1 MNKEALKAMGLSDD
15 QADKIFEDYGKNYVP
30 KSQFNEKLEALKHA
44 EEEKD
49 KAAKK
54 LESLKKQH
62 EGDEDLKKQIEDLQ
76 NAAKEREKKYTADM
90 DQLKL
95 DAAIE
100 KALTGAKVRS
110 VKAAR
115 AMMDLTGAKLNDK
128 GEVDGLSDKIEALK
142 KSDGYLFE
150 SGEKKF
156 SGLKPGEAGDTGDEG
171 GESSIADIFAKAL
184 G

>member
-1 MNKEALKAMGLSDD
+1 MTKEELKAMGLSDE

-30 KSQFNEKLEALKHA
+30 KSQFNEKLEALKH
-44 EEEKD
+44 EKEEKD
-49 KAAKK
+49 KAAKE
-54 LESLKKQH
+54 LDALKKQH

-76 NAAKEREKKYTADM
+76 QAAKEREKKYTADM

-100 KALTGAKVRS
+100 KALTGAKVWS

-128 GEVDGLSDKIEALK
+128 GEVDGLSEKIEALK
-142 KSDGYLFE
+142 KSDGYLFDT
-150 SGEKKF
+150 GKTTI
-156 SGLKPGEAGDTGDEG
+156 SGLKPGEAGDDSGAP
-171 GESSIADIFAKAL
+171 SVADVFAKAL

>member
-1 MNKEALKAMGLSDD
+1 MTKEELKAMGLSDE

-30 KSQFNEKLEALKHA
+30 KSQFNEKLEALKH
-44 EEEKD
+44 EKEEKD
-49 KAAKK
+49 KAAKE
-54 LESLKKQH
+54 LDSLKKQH

-76 NAAKEREKKYTADM
+76 QAAKDREKKYLADM
-90 DQLKL
+90 DQIKL

-128 GEVDGLSDKIEALK
+128 GEVDGLSEKIEALK
-142 KSDGYLFE
+142 KSDGYLFDM
-150 SGEKKF
+150 GKTTI
-156 SGLKPGEAGDTGDEG
+156 SGLKPGEAGDDSGAP
-171 GESSIADIFAKAL
+171 SVADVFAKAL

>member
-1 MNKEALKAMGLSDD
+1 MTKEELKAMGLSDE

-30 KSQFNEKLEALKHA
+30 KSQFNEKLEALKH
-44 EEEKD
+44 EKEEKD
-49 KAAKK
+49 KAAKE
-54 LESLKKQH
+54 LDALKKQH

-76 NAAKEREKKYTADM
+76 QAAKEREKKYTADM

-128 GEVDGLSDKIEALK
+128 GEVDGLSEKIEALK
-142 KSDGYLFE
+142 KSDGYLFDM
-150 SGEKKF
+150 GKTTI
-156 SGLKPGEAGDTGDEG
+156 SGLKPGEAGDDSGAP
-171 GESSIADIFAKAL
+171 SVADVFAKAL

>member
-49 KAAKK
+49 KAAKE
-54 LESLKKQH
+54 LDALKKQH

-76 NAAKEREKKYTADM
+76 QAAKEREKKYTADM

>member
-1 MNKEALKAMGLSDD
+1 MTKEELKAMGLSDE

-30 KSQFNEKLEALKHA
+30 KSQFNEKLEALKH
-44 EEEKD
+44 EKEEKD
-49 KAAKK
+49 KAAKE
-54 LESLKKQH
+54 LDALKKQH

-76 NAAKEREKKYTADM
+76 QAAKEREKKYTADM

-128 GEVDGLSDKIEALK
+128 GEVEGLSEKIEALK
-142 KSDGYLFE
+142 KSDGYLFDT
-150 SGEKKF
+150 GTKTF
-156 SGLKPGEAGDTGDEG
+156 SGLKPGEAGDDSGAPTV
-171 GESSIADIFAKAL
+171 ADIFAKAL

>member
-1 MNKEALKAMGLSDD
+1 MTKEELKAMGLTED

-44 EEEKD
+44 EED
-49 KAAKK
+49 KKNAAKE
-54 LESLKKQH
+54 LDELKKQH

-76 NAAKEREKKYTADM
+76 NAAKERDKKYAADM
-90 DQLKL
+90 NQLKL
-95 DAAIE
+95 DTAIE
-100 KALTGAKVRS
+100 KALTAAKVRS

-115 AMMDLTGAKLNDK
+115 AMMDLSDAKLNDK
-128 GEVDGLSDKIEALK
+128 GEVEGLAEKIAALQ

-150 SGEKKF
+150 SGEKKL
-156 SGLKPGEAGDTGDEG
+156 SGLKPGEVGDEG
-171 GESSIADIFAKAL
+171 GGTSAADIFAKAL

>member
-1 MNKEALKAMGLSDD
+1 MTKEELKAMGLSEE

-30 KSQFNEKLEALKHA
+30 KAQFNEKLEALKH
-44 EEEKD
+44 EKEEKD
-49 KAAKK
+49 KAAKA
-54 LESLKKQH
+54 LEALKKQH
-62 EGDEDLKKQIEDLQ
+62 EGDDDLKKQIETLQ
-76 NAAKEREKKYTADM
+76 QEAKDREKKYAADM
-90 DQLKL
+90 DQLRL

-100 KALTGAKVRS
+100 KALTGAKARS

-128 GEVDGLSDKIEALK
+128 GEVEGLAEKIEALK

-150 SGEKKF
+150 TEDRKF
-156 SGLKPGEAGDTGDEG
+156 SGLKPGESGEG
-171 GESSIADIFAKAL
+171 APEPSVADIFSKAL

>member
-1 MNKEALKAMGLSDD
+1 MTKEELKAMGLSDE

-30 KSQFNEKLEALKHA
+30 KSQFNEKLEALKH
-44 EEEKD
+44 EKEEKD
-49 KAAKK
+49 KAAKE
-54 LESLKKQH
+54 LDARKKQH

-76 NAAKEREKKYTADM
+76 QAAKEREKKYTADM

-128 GEVDGLSDKIEALK
+128 GEVDGLSEKIEALK
-142 KSDGYLFE
+142 KSDGYLFDM
-150 SGEKKF
+150 GKTTI
-156 SGLKPGEAGDTGDEG
+156 SGLKPGEAGDDSGAP
-171 GESSIADIFAKAL
+171 SVADVFAKAL